1 MRYLFLILLCSG
13 LNSYTFAQRITS
25 GERTSISFGTQLE
38 IPSGEYN
45 YIHNHNQL
53 NIGIGGSFLTRTKLP
68 LFQSGINF
76 TYAKTGKYIKDIFLE
91 TNEYAAGNP
100 IYQIADFSVK
110 HRIYRT
116 HGMLRFK
123 PFKGPIQPYL
133 DGMAGVKMFSSTAK
147 TEQGQ
152 GRDSYVIGREN
163 IERHFAASLGWAL
176 GLKVRLT
183 RRAFLEGRFEKLEG
197 GHASYIDADSFLLN
211 PQGGYDYDL
220 RNSKTNSTLIHLGV
234 SLDL

>member
-1 MRYLFLILLCSG
+1 MRYLFIILLCLSF
-13 LNSYTFAQRITS
+13 NSYTFSQRVPK

-38 IPSGEYN
+38 IPNGEYSH
-45 YIHNHNQL
+45 IHNQL

-76 TYAKTGKYIKDIFLE
+76 TYSKTGKYIDDVFLE
-91 TNEYAAGNP
+91 TDAYINDNP
-100 IYQIADFSVK
+100 IYEIADFSVK

-116 HGMLRFK
+116 HGVLRFK

-147 TEQGQ
+147 TEHGQ
-152 GRDSYVIGREN
+152 GRDSYVIAREN
-163 IERHFAASLGWAL
+163 IERHFSGSLGWAV
-176 GLKVRLT
+176 GLKVKLT
-183 RRAFLEGRFEKLEG
+183 HRVLLEGRFEKLEG
-197 GHASYIDADSFLLN
+197 GNASYIDADSFLLN

-220 RNSKTNSTLIHLGV
+220 RSSKTSSTLIHLGV
-234 SLDL
+234 SLDF

>member
-1 MRYLFLILLCSG
+1 MLCSG

-25 GERTSISFGTQLE
+25 RERTSISFGTQLE
-38 IPSGEYN
+38 IPNGEYN
-45 YIHNHNQL
+45 YIHNQL

-91 TNEYAAGNP
+91 TDEYAAGNP

-234 SLDL
+234 SLDF

>member
-1 MRYLFLILLCSG
+1 MRYLFLIMLCSG

-25 GERTSISFGTQLE
+25 RERTSISFGTQLE
-38 IPSGEYN
+38 IPNGEYN
-45 YIHNHNQL
+45 YIHNQL

-91 TNEYAAGNP
+91 TDEYAAGNP

-234 SLDL
+234 SLDF

>member
-1 MRYLFLILLCSG
+1 MRYLFILLLCLSF
-13 LNSYTFAQRITS
+13 NSYTFAQRVPL

-38 IPSGEYN
+38 IPNGEYN
-45 YIHNHNQL
+45 HIHNQL

-76 TYAKTGKYIKDIFLE
+76 TYAKTGKYIDDVFLE
-91 TNEYAAGNP
+91 TDEYVDGNP

-116 HGMLRFK
+116 HGVLRFK

-152 GRDSYVIGREN
+152 GRDSYVLGREN
-163 IERHFAASLGWAL
+163 IERHFAGSIGWAL
-176 GLKVRLT
+176 GLKVKLT

-197 GHASYIDADSFLLN
+197 GNASYIDADSFLLN
-211 PQGGYDYDL
+211 PQGGDDYDL
-220 RNSKTNSTLIHLGV
+220 RNSKTSSTLIHLGI
-234 SLDL
+234 SLDF